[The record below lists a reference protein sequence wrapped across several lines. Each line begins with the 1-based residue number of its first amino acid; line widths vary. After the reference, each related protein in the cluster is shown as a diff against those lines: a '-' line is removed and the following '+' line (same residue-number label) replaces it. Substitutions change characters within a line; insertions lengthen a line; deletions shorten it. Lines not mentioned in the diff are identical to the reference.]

1 MVAEVEETMVVA
13 KAMVQMQ
20 GWKKLQGVVAQIA
33 EMKASLGVSVISHPR
48 SSTAF

>member
-20 GWKKLQGVVAQIA
+20 GWKKLQGA